1 MSGHTNHGGGAMHGF
16 TLEALLDALA
26 ARLWEHMER
35 RETGLIS
42 HLDKKRG
49 LGPRR
54 HREAVKRRIAER
66 AGGAYVIGREYK
78 LTPEALREELERFG
92 PRGAERDNDGEPL
105 PQEAPPRP
113 PKARPHRGG
122 GESAEVAAMRLKL
135 DTELG
140 QVTPRAPRSRKRH

>member
-1 MSGHTNHGGGAMHGF
+1 MSGGTYGGDGAMHGF
-16 TLEALLDALA
+16 TLEMLLDALA

-42 HLDKKRG
+42 HLDKRRG

-54 HREAVKRRIAER
+54 QREAVKRRIAEG
-66 AGGAYVIGREYK
+66 AGGAYIIGREYK
-78 LTPEALREELERFG
+78 LTPEAVREELERFG
-92 PRGAERDNDGEPL
+92 PRGAERDTDGEPL
-105 PQEAPPRP
+105 PREAPPRP
-113 PKARPHRGG
+113 PKPRPHRGG

-140 QVTPRAPRSRKRH
+140 QVGHRARRKR